1 MRKTLFLNPPSF
13 EGFDGGAGSRYQAR
27 REVRSFWFPTWLAQ
41 PAAMVPGSK
50 LIDAPPADLTL
61 SDVLGVANDYE
72 LCFIHTSTPSFRA
85 DVKTAEAMKETNPRL
100 QIGFVGPH
108 VAILPEESLAA
119 STAIDF
125 VTRLEFDYTCK
136 EVAEGRPLAEIDG
149 LSYRAPGGEIVHTR
163 DRALTDMESLPWTVD
178 VIHRDLRLENYE
190 IGEAL
195 YPFISFYAGRGCR
208 SKCTFCLWP
217 YTVGGHTYRVRS
229 PKNVVGEVRRA
240 TEYFPQLREVFF
252 DDDTL
257 TDARPWVE
265 DIGRALGEV
274 LVPKGMTWST
284 NAKANVPYDT
294 LKVLKENGLRLLT
307 VGFETGSQQILNNI
321 KKGMKVDW
329 AHEFAANCH
338 KLGIKMHGTFI
349 VGLPGETQETI
360 RETIEFVK
368 RINPHT
374 IQVSL
379 PAPLPGTYLYDQAKR
394 EGWLRDEAGEMVA
407 DQGFQVTS
415 LEYPHLS
422 HQEIFEMQERLYRA
436 FFFRPSKIAEI
447 CWEMLK
453 SPMVMRR
460 RLREGVEFL
469 HFLRT
474 RQDRPTSARDSV
486 SLGGSGDGP
495 AAAG

>member
-50 LIDAPPADLTL
+50 LIDAPPANLAL
-61 SDVLGVANDYE
+61 SDVLRVANDYE
-72 LCFIHTSTPSFRA
+72 LCFIHTSTPSFQS
-85 DVKTAEAMKETNPRL
+85 DVKTAEAMKDVNPRM

-108 VAILPEESLAA
+108 VAILPDVSLAA
-119 STAIDF
+119 SKAIDF
-125 VTRLEFDYTCK
+125 VTRLEFDHTCK
-136 EVAEGRPLAEIDG
+136 EVAEGRSFEEIDG
-149 LSYRAPGGEIVHTR
+149 LSYRASNGQVVHTP
-163 DRALTDMESLPWTVD
+163 DRALTDMDSLPWTVD
-178 VIHRDLRLENYE
+178 VIRRDLRIEDYE

-195 YPFISFYAGRGCR
+195 YPFVSFYAGRGCR

-229 PKNVVGEVRRA
+229 PQNVAGEVRRA

-265 DIGRALGEV
+265 DVARGLGEV

-284 NAKANVPYDT
+284 NAKVNVPYDT

-307 VGFETGSQQILNNI
+307 VGFETGSQQILNNV
-321 KKGMKVDW
+321 KKGMKVEW
-329 AHEFAANCH
+329 AHEFAENCH
-338 KLGIKMHGTFI
+338 KLGIKIHGTFI
-349 VGLPGETQETI
+349 VGLPGETQQTIHETI
-360 RETIEFVK
+360 RFVK
-368 RINPHT
+368 SINPHT

-379 PAPLPGTYLYDQAKR
+379 PAPLPGTFLYDQAKR
-394 EGWLRDEAGEMVA
+394 EGWLRDDSGDLVA

-422 HQEIFEMQERLYRA
+422 HREIFEMQERLYRE
-436 FFFRPSKIAEI
+436 FFFRPSKVAEI
-447 CWEMLK
+447 VWEMLK

-460 RLREGVEFL
+460 RLREGMEFL
-469 HFLRT
+469 HFLRA
-474 RQDRPTSARDSV
+474 RQNRPS
-486 SLGGSGDGP
+486 SGVEAGT
-495 AAAG
+495 AA

>member
-50 LIDAPPADLTL
+50 LIDAPPANLTL
-61 SDVLGVANDYE
+61 ADVLRVTNDYE
-72 LCFIHTSTPSFRA
+72 LCFIHTSTPSFQS
-85 DVKTAEAMKETNPRL
+85 DVKTAEAMKDVNPRHADRLRRAARRDPAGPVARSVEGHRLRHAPRVRPHL
-100 QIGFVGPH
+100 QGGGRGPA
-108 VAILPEESLAA
+108 V
-119 STAIDF
+119 
-125 VTRLEFDYTCK
+125 R
-136 EVAEGRPLAEIDG
+136 
-149 LSYRAPGGEIVHTR
+149 R
-163 DRALTDMESLPWTVD
+163 DRRPELSRAERRDRPYPRSRAHRHGLLPWTVD
-178 VIHRDLRLENYE
+178 VIQRDLRIEDYE

-195 YPFISFYAGRGCR
+195 YPFVSFYAGRGCR

-229 PKNVVGEVRRA
+229 PQNVVGEVRRA

-265 DIGRALGEV
+265 DVARGLGEV

-284 NAKANVPYDT
+284 NAKVNVPYDT

-307 VGFETGSQQILNNI
+307 VGFETGSQQILNNV
-321 KKGMKVDW
+321 KKGMKVEW
-329 AHEFAANCH
+329 AHEFAENCH
-338 KLGIKMHGTFI
+338 KLGIKIHGTFI

-360 RETIEFVK
+360 HETIRFVK
-368 RINPHT
+368 WINPHT

-379 PAPLPGTYLYDQAKR
+379 PAPLPGTFLYDQAKR
-394 EGWLRDEAGEMVA
+394 EGWLRDDSGELVA

-422 HQEIFEMQERLYRA
+422 HRDIFEMQERLYRE

-447 CWEMLK
+447 VWEMLK

-460 RLREGVEFL
+460 RLREGMEFL
-469 HFLRT
+469 HFLRA
-474 RQDRPTSARDSV
+474 RQNRPS
-486 SLGGSGDGP
+486 SGV
-495 AAAG
+495 AAGSPA